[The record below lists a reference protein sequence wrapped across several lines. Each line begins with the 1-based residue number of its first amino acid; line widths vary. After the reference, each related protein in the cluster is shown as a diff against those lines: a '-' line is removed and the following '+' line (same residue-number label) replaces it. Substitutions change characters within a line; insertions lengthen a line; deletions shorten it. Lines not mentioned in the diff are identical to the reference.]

1 MFLLFRELSGAP
13 ERLALL
19 PEETRHARARRLED
33 GASAAVG
40 DGQGRR
46 FAGRL
51 AAGLREWIRDPALP
65 VESRRE
71 AQVALYC
78 AWPER
83 NRADWLLQKATE
95 LGATTITPLRLA
107 RSTPQRAARE
117 RSERILMEAAV
128 QSGRFVLPRLGAELD
143 LERALAARQA
153 NRAHSGD
160 FGLLLDPR
168 AQHGVRDFAGPARAA
183 LLGPESE
190 LALFVGPEGGFTD
203 AELQAARNAGVQSAR
218 LGETILRVET
228 AALAGL
234 AWLASLA

>member
-1 MFLLFRELSGAP
+1 MFLLFRELSGTP
-13 ERLALL
+13 DRLALS

-46 FAGRL
+46 YAGRL
-51 AAGLREWIRDPALP
+51 AAGLREWALNPDAP
-65 VESRRE
+65 VESRQE
-71 AQVALYC
+71 ARVHLCC

-117 RSERILMEAAV
+117 RSERIILEAAA
-128 QSGRFVLPRLGAELD
+128 QSGRFFLPQLTDEAGLQDAIADFFSPGAER
-143 LERALAARQA
+143 RAA
-153 NRAHSGD
+153 
-160 FGLLLDPR
+160 LLLDPR
-168 AQHGVRDFAGPARAA
+168 APANVRDVAQTVAAA
-183 LLGPESE
+183 LFAPDGAV
-190 LALFVGPEGGFTD
+190 ALFVGPEGGFTD
-203 AELQAARNAGVQSAR
+203 AELEAASAAGVQAAR
-218 LGETILRVET
+218 LGEATLRVET

-234 AWLASLA
+234 AWFASLR

>member
-1 MFLLFRELSGAP
+1 MFLLFRELSGVP
-13 ERLALL
+13 DRLALL

-46 FAGRL
+46 YAGQL
-51 AAGLREWIRDPALP
+51 AAGLREWIRDPAAP
-65 VESRRE
+65 AESRRE
-71 AQVALYC
+71 PSVCLYC

-117 RSERILMEAAV
+117 RSERIILEAAV
-128 QSGRFVLPRLGAELD
+128 QSGRFVLPQLAGETGLQEALLRFSGA
-143 LERALAARQA
+143 AAPRTT
-153 NRAHSGD
+153 
-160 FGLLLDPR
+160 LLLDPR
-168 AQHGVRDFAGPARAA
+168 ASAGVLEFADSVRAA
-183 LLGPESE
+183 LLAPGGAV
-190 LALFVGPEGGFTD
+190 ALFVGPEGGFTE
-203 AELQAARNAGVQSAR
+203 AELETARAAGASLAR
-218 LGETILRVET
+218 LGGTILRVET

-234 AWLASLA
+234 AWLAALV

>member
-1 MFLLFRELSGAP
+1 MFLLFRELSGTPDRIA
-13 ERLALL
+13 LA

-40 DGQGRR
+40 DGLGRR
-46 FAGRL
+46 YSGRL
-51 AAGLREWIRDPALP
+51 AAGLREWMRDPAMP

-71 AQVALYC
+71 PRVRLYC

-128 QSGRFVLPRLGAELD
+128 QSGRFVLPHVDAELD
-143 LERALAARQA
+143 LERALAARHERPA
-153 NRAHSGD
+153 SSGD
-160 FGLLLDPR
+160 FALLLDPR
-168 AQHGVRDFAGPARAA
+168 AARGVRDFAEPARAA

-190 LALFVGPEGGFTD
+190 LALFVGPEGGFTE
-203 AELQAARNAGVQSAR
+203 AELQAANAAGVQSAR

-234 AWLASLA
+234 AWLASLV